1 MNTPLPLTDSSGN
14 GDLPGFDSIME
25 IANYNF

>member
-14 GDLPGFDSIME
+14 GDLPGFDSIVE
-25 IANYNF
+25 IAITSK